1 MSGPSSLQGPPIT
14 DKRQLVAYHES
25 GNKPPSAWRVGTEHE
40 KFVFRRADLRRAPYE
55 GPDGIGA
62 LLNAMTRFGWKPV
75 LEKGNVIALS
85 NDARCSITLEP
96 GGQFELSGAPLETIH
111 QTCAE
116 VHEHLR
122 QVREVC
128 DELGLGMI
136 GLGFDPTSRREDVS
150 WMPKGRYR
158 IMGSY
163 MPKKGGHGLDMM
175 LRTCTVQANLDYETE
190 ADMVKKFR
198 VSLALQPVAVALFAN
213 SPFVEGKPVEYQS
226 YRSRVWTDT
235 DPDRCGTLPFVFED
249 GFGFERYVDYILDV
263 PMYFVYRDGKYIDA
277 SGQSF
282 RDFMAGRLPAFPGE
296 LPVLSDWADHV
307 TTAFPEVRLKS
318 YLEMRGADGGPWR
331 RLCALPALWVGLL
344 YDRAALD
351 AAADLVADWT
361 EAEREAMRRDVPR
374 LGLDTPHR
382 SRTLRDIALEVLD
395 IAREGLHRRA
405 RRDACG
411 EDETH
416 FLDALFAIA
425 GSGRTPAA
433 ELIEDYKTRWH
444 GNISRVY
451 EEYSY

>member
-1 MSGPSSLQGPPIT
+1 MSAPPKSSGVPIT
-14 DKRQLVAYHES
+14 DKRQLVEYHAA
-25 GNKPPSAWRVGTEHE
+25 GGKPPGAWRVGTEHE
-40 KFVFRRADLRRAPYE
+40 KFVFRRGDLKRVPYE

-62 LLNAMTRFGWKPV
+62 LLTGMTRFGWKPV

-163 MPKKGGHGLDMM
+163 MPKRGNLGLDMM

-198 VSLALQPVAVALFAN
+198 TSLALQPVAVALFAN
-213 SPFVEGKPVEYQS
+213 SPFIEGKTTEYQT
-226 YRSRVWTDT
+226 YRSLVWTDT

-249 GFGFERYVDYILDV
+249 GFGFERYVDYMLEV
-263 PMYFVYRDGKYIDA
+263 PMYFVYRDGNYID
-277 SGQSF
+277 SIGQSF
-282 RDFMAGRLPAFPGE
+282 RDFMAGRLPAYPGE
-296 LPVLSDWADHV
+296 LPVLSDWVDHV

-331 RLCALPALWVGLL
+331 RLCALPALWVGLF
-344 YDRAALD
+344 YDSIALD
-351 AAADLVADWT
+351 AAADLVADWP
-361 EAEREAMRRDVPR
+361 EEEREAMRRDVPR

-382 SRTLRDIALEVLD
+382 SRTLRDIALEMLD
-395 IAREGLHRRA
+395 MAREGLHRRA

-433 ELIEDYKTRWH
+433 ELLEDYKTRW
-444 GNISRVY
+444 N
-451 EEYSY
+451 